1 MQLIYNTSELR
12 NLCTRLSNYDFLAV
26 DLEFIREKT
35 YYPLLCLIQVA
46 SKDEAAIIDP
56 LAPDMDLNPF
66 FELMQ
71 NDKIVKVFHS
81 CRQDVEILYQLSGK
95 VPQPLFDTQIAAMVC
110 GFGESIGYERL
121 VKAVLN
127 IELDKTDCLSNWQL
141 RPLNEHQLE
150 YACGDVTH
158 LINVYEYL
166 KQQLE
171 EKGRVDW
178 IKEEVDVASSE
189 KTYVTEP
196 LEAWERIKFRSH
208 NSKVLSNLRDLA
220 AWREKRAQDKNVPRQ
235 SIIKD
240 DVLTMIATA
249 NPQSREDLE
258 KIRGMRKDVAN
269 GKLADEMLE
278 VLSNVKVD
286 NKISKQKKNDT
297 YNSIPSLVEMF
308 KMLLKIVSQE
318 EGVVA
323 RIIATDT
330 DLQKLGAYKDK
341 DCAVLSGW
349 RKEIF
354 GKKALKLRDGALSIH
369 YNPKTKNIEFLE
381 K

>member
-12 NLCTRLSNYDFLAV
+12 NLCARLSNYDFLAV

-56 LAPDMDLNPF
+56 LAPDMDLSPF

-258 KIRGMRKDVAN
+258 KIRG
-269 GKLADEMLE
+269 
-278 VLSNVKVD
+278 
-286 NKISKQKKNDT
+286 
-297 YNSIPSLVEMF
+297 
-308 KMLLKIVSQE
+308 
-318 EGVVA
+318 
-323 RIIATDT
+323 
-330 DLQKLGAYKDK
+330 
-341 DCAVLSGW
+341 W
-349 RKEIF
+349 R
-354 GKKALKLRDGALSIH
+354 
-369 YNPKTKNIEFLE
+369 
-381 K
+381 